1 MAMSKPLFSVIQS
14 SFKQDSI
21 FTKKQIPKTNFKSFP
36 DALIFYFCMC
46 IKHIFMLSISS
57 QWHLVRHSATEFTF
71 KDTQRVLKHL
81 EYSESTWTLG
91 HLVTWRALEGHS
103 GTRAL
108 NTLGNSGSWAL
119 KALKHLDIRAF
130 GHLGH
135 LGTWSLGHSR
145 HLDTRTLWHSRQ
157 FI

>member
-1 MAMSKPLFSVIQS
+1 MAMSKPLISVIQS

-36 DALIFYFCMC
+36 DVLIFSFCMC

-91 HLVTWRALEGHS
+91 PLEGTWALGHLES
-103 GTRAL
+103 TRRAR
-108 NTLGNSGSWAL
+108 SWAL